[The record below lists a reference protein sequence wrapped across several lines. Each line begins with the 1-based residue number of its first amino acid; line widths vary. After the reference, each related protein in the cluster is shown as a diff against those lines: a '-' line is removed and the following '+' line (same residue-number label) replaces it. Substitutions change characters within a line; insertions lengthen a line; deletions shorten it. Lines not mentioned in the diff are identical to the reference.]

1 MLISNLNVFT
11 INVSLCFLISMQ
23 TYSDGRLS
31 AQGTMPWIEYNH
43 ERVSG
48 TEFII
53 EFLEKKLG
61 VSLNKS
67 LSAEDKAIAYTV
79 TKMVEEHLHW

>member
-1 MLISNLNVFT
+1 
-11 INVSLCFLISMQ
+11 
-23 TYSDGRLS
+23 
-31 AQGTMPWIEYNH
+31 MPWIEYNH

-61 VSLNKS
+61 VGLNKS
-67 LSAEDKAIAYTV
+67 LSAEDKAITHTI